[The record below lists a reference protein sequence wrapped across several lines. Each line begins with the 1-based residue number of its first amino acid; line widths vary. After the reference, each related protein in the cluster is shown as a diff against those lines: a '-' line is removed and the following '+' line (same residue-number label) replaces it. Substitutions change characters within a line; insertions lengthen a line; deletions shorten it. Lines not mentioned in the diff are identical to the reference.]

1 MSSAARESRV
11 HVVHHPLV
19 THRLTEL
26 RSADT
31 GPERFRALVGELA
44 AMLAYEAA
52 RVLPSRPTEVITPM
66 GVAAGGRLASPE
78 PLVVPVLRAGLSML
92 DATLGVIPTAEV
104 ALLGLRRD
112 ERTLTP
118 SLYCDSV
125 PPDLGGR
132 DVFVLDPMLA
142 TGGSLSFACS
152 HLRARGAGRV
162 LALCLVAAPEGL
174 GRVTADG
181 VGTEVW
187 TAAVDD
193 GLNDVGYIVPGLGDA
208 GDRLYGPLAP

>member
-1 MSSAARESRV
+1 MSSRPDHQQV

-19 THRLTEL
+19 AHRLTEL

-31 GPERFRALVGELA
+31 GLERFRALVGELA
-44 AMLAYEAA
+44 AMLAFEASRTLA
-52 RVLPSRPTEVITPM
+52 ARPTEVITPM
-66 GVAAGGRLASPE
+66 GVAPGARLAAPD

-92 DATLGVIPTAEV
+92 DATLAAVPTAEV
-104 ALLGLRRD
+104 ALIGLRRD

-118 SLYCDSV
+118 SLYCDTV
-125 PPDLGGR
+125 PAQLGGR

-142 TGGSLSFACS
+142 TGGSLSFACA
-152 HLRARGAGRV
+152 HVRARGAGRV

-174 GRVTADG
+174 GLVTADG